1 MVVVIIG
8 GRIGVGQGAGGI
20 IDIEMKLL
28 FADAGIEFASFIG
41 LDLDGISANVRGW
54 RWEKMGVVW

>member
-1 MVVVIIG
+1 MVVVVIG
-8 GRIGVGQGAGGI
+8 GRVGVGKGAGGI
-20 IDIEMKLL
+20 IDIEMELL

-41 LDLDGISANVRGW
+41 LYLDGTSANVRGW